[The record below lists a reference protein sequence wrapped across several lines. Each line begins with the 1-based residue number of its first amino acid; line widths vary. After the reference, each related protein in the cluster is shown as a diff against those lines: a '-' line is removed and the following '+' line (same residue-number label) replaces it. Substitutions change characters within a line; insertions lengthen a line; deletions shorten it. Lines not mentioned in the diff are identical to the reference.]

1 MSRVTTTRTVAPSDY
16 RNEGEA
22 RFGHEMALGGPIRTY
37 EQIAAEYSR
46 RNPDDPITTADAK
59 RIVNRVI
66 GRLKKRARCA
76 KPGDDLWGLVEV
88 EEERNDD

>member
-1 MSRVTTTRTVAPSDY
+1 MSRVTTTKTVAPSAY
-16 RNEGEA
+16 RHEGEA

-37 EQIAAEYSR
+37 AQIAEEYTR
-46 RNPDDPITTADAK
+46 RNPDDPITEADAK

-76 KPGDDLWGLVEV
+76 KPGDDLWGLLEV
-88 EEERNDD
+88 EEERNDE

>member
-1 MSRVTTTRTVAPSDY
+1 MSRVATTKTVAPSEY

-37 EQIAAEYSR
+37 AQIADEYTR
-46 RNPDDPITTADAK
+46 RNPDDPITKEDAK

-66 GRLKKRARCA
+66 GRLKKRARSA
-76 KPGDDLWGLVEV
+76 KTGDDLWGLVEV
-88 EEERNDD
+88 EEERNDE

>member
-46 RNPDDPITTADAK
+46 RSQDAPIT
-59 RIVNRVI
+59 
-66 GRLKKRARCA
+66 
-76 KPGDDLWGLVEV
+76 
-88 EEERNDD
+88 